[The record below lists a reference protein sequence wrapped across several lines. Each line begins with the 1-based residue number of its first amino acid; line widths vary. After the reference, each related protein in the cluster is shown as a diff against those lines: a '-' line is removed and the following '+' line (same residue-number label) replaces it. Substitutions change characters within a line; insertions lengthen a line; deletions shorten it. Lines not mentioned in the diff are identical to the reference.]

1 MSTESF
7 YTDICVFCSC
17 FLVVIVIIVLKLR
30 FQMWMLIFSVFHWLL
45 LIISGNLSLSLWP
58 VTLWPSCLTLPVFLP
73 CSLSLTRMSFWP
85 VCLSLW
91 PVWLSLYLSLTLT
104 FLVPTCPSFWLVS
117 LSLPPSDLFVSLNWL
132 SLSPPISLYLSVSLS
147 CVYLHLSPW
156 PFFSLC
162 LSLWAF
168 SLLLHPSFWTV
179 PACFSVSC
187 HVESSC
193 CTGRYFVP
201 ALSRS
206 LFKFILFLVF

>member
-1 MSTESF
+1 MSAESF

-168 SLLLHPSFWTV
+168 SLSTCLSELSLSFSIPLSGLYQLV
-179 PACFSVSC
+179 SVFLVMSN
-187 HVESSC
+187 HL
-193 CTGRYFVP
+193 
-201 ALSRS
+201 AAQAD
-206 LFKFILFLVF
+206 ILFQH